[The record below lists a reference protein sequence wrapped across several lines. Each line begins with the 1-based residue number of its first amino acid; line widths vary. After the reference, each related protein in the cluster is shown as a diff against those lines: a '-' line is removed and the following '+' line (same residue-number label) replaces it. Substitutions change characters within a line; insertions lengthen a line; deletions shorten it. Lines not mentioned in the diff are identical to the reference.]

1 MYMDFSKDVMEGQG
15 HGNYDRLPTENL
27 PPLWLAYLSDPSN
40 SGKIHSDVKAR
51 WLQGD
56 QVVVDGM
63 KSFARFADLVLK
75 YSGRN
80 FDAALGSVRRGS
92 NGSRL
97 KQLYEQAG
105 TLGLFVVVI
114 ALQLAV
120 RGQRRSRVV
129 LLRVLRTSQVDDGL
143 ISQLSHRTCG

>member
-63 KSFARFADLVLK
+63 KSFARFADQGAPLTVMSRPHIRHK
-75 YSGRN
+75 S
-80 FDAALGSVRRGS
+80 ALHPARLSPPPPLSPPRLHHPDCFASIRSRGS
-92 NGSRL
+92 S
-97 KQLYEQAG
+97 E
-105 TLGLFVVVI
+105 
-114 ALQLAV
+114 
-120 RGQRRSRVV
+120 
-129 LLRVLRTSQVDDGL
+129 
-143 ISQLSHRTCG
+143 

>member
-1 MYMDFSKDVMEGQG
+1 MIQAYEGCMYMDFSKDVMEGQG

-63 KSFARFADLVLK
+63 RSFAGFADQGAPLTVM
-75 YSGRN
+75 SGPHIRHTS
-80 FDAALGSVRRGS
+80 ALHP
-92 NGSRL
+92 
-97 KQLYEQAG
+97 
-105 TLGLFVVVI
+105 
-114 ALQLAV
+114 ALATPSTTPV
-120 RGQRRSRVV
+120 STPTTPPR
-129 LLRVLRTSQVDDGL
+129 LLRLD
-143 ISQLSHRTCG
+143 